1 MSKVNGYSVYQSN
14 YYNNSIQNK
23 KDKDKAQKSD
33 SAQKT
38 ENIKKADHDTV
49 QLSDKAKALL
59 QELKKQY
66 SNMDFFVADYDTEEE
81 AASYLS
87 RGTKEFS
94 VLIDTEELE
103 RMAEDEEVKNQNL
116 ALLDEAVGNLNN
128 MKEQLKE
135 TENGD
140 QVIQMGVTIGKDG
153 EVSYFAELEKV
164 SERQRD
170 FVEKMR
176 ADKKEAAKEA
186 AEEAQEAKEEEA
198 SKAAV
203 QDRDNYRFEK
213 SRRTTVYAGSVE
225 ELLDK
230 ITGIDWDAVKEET
243 TTNMPGGHFDLSV

>member
-14 YYNNSIQNK
+14 YYNNTIQNK
-23 KDKDKAQKSD
+23 KDKDKTQKSD

-38 ENIKKADHDTV
+38 ENIKKTDHDTV

-164 SERQRD
+164 SERQKD
-170 FVEKMR
+170 FIEKMR

-186 AEEAQEAKEEEA
+186 AEEAQETKEDET
-198 SKAAV
+198 SKAAT
-203 QDRDNYRFEK
+203 QGRDNYRFEK
-213 SRRTTVYAGSVE
+213 SKRTTVYAGSVE
-225 ELLDK
+225 ELLEK
-230 ITGIDWDAVKEET
+230 IAGIDWDAIKEET
-243 TTNMPGGHFDLSV
+243 TTNMPGGHFDLSI

>member
-1 MSKVNGYSVYQSN
+1 MNKVNGYSVYQSN
-14 YYNNSIQNK
+14 YYNNTVQNK
-23 KDKDKAQKSD
+23 KDKDKPQKSD
-33 SAQKT
+33 SAQKNDSVKKT
-38 ENIKKADHDTV
+38 EHDTV

-66 SNMDFFVADYDTEEE
+66 GNMDFFVADYDTEEE

-116 ALLDEAVGNLNN
+116 ALLDEAVGKLGD

-140 QVIQMGVTIGKDG
+140 QVIQLGVTIGKDG

-164 SERQRD
+164 SERQKD
-170 FVEKMR
+170 FIEKMR
-176 ADKKEAAKEA
+176 ADKKEAAKDA
-186 AEEAQEAKEEEA
+186 AEEAQEAKEDEA
-198 SKAAV
+198 AKATT
-203 QDRDNYRFEK
+203 QGRDSYRFEK
-213 SRRTTVYAGSVE
+213 SRRTTVYAGSAE
-225 ELLDK
+225 ELLEQ
-230 ITGIDWDAVKEET
+230 IAGIDWDAIKEET
-243 TTNMPGGHFDLSV
+243 TTNMPGGHFDLSI